1 MAGSGPWLTGA
12 PRSGILPTMT
22 RKELVTALRDRLSEG
37 EPSPALAQLS
47 RRDLAALIDLTFE
60 TIGEAIAADGRFSQP
75 GFGTFTAKTSPPRP
89 GRNPRTG
96 EAIMIDERRSIA
108 FRPSDRL
115 KAL

>member
-1 MAGSGPWLTGA
+1 
-12 PRSGILPTMT
+12 MT

-37 EPSPALAQLS
+37 EQSPALARLS
-47 RRDLAALIDLTFE
+47 RQELAALIDLTFE

-75 GFGTFTAKTSPPRP
+75 GFGTFSAKTIPPRP

-96 EAIMIDERRSIA
+96 EAIMVGERRSIV